1 MPRVYELPT
10 HLQVEDTLI
19 AGLTARQLVRLM
31 LGASLAYGL
40 WDQAVWLP
48 DEARLPL
55 AIWLPDEA
63 RLPLA
68 IVLAILGV
76 LVALVQPAGR
86 PLDQWL
92 LAGLLFVAL
101 PRRLVWRPG
110 ALDLR
115 RPQRDQSAWAELSL
129 QPAWVDADGEQD
141 VDSARGPERR
151 RPWWRRRT

>member
-10 HLQVEDTLI
+10 HLHVEDTLI
-19 AGLTARQLVRLM
+19 LGLTARQLVRLM

-48 DEARLPL
+48 DEV
-55 AIWLPDEA
+55 

-68 IVLAILGV
+68 IVVAILGV

-92 LAGLLFVAL
+92 LAGLLFVVL

-110 ALDLR
+110 VLGLR
-115 RPQRDQSAWAELSL
+115 QPQRDQSAWAELSL
-129 QPAWVDADGEQD
+129 QPAWVDADVEQD
-141 VDSARGPERR
+141 IDSRRPERHR
-151 RPWWRRRT
+151 LWWRRRS

>member
-19 AGLTARQLVRLM
+19 LGLTARQLVRLM
-31 LGASLAYGL
+31 IGASLAYGL

-48 DEARLPL
+48 DEVRLPL
-55 AIWLPDEA
+55 AIL
-63 RLPLA
+63 LA
-68 IVLAILGV
+68 IVGV

-92 LAGLLFVAL
+92 LAGLLFAAL

-110 ALDLR
+110 ALDLQAS
-115 RPQRDQSAWAELSL
+115 QRDLSAWAELSL
-129 QPAWVDADGEQD
+129 QPAWVDADAEPE
-141 VDSARGPERR
+141 VDSTHQPERR
-151 RPWWRRRT
+151 RRWWRRRA

>member
-10 HLQVEDTLI
+10 HLEVEDTLI

-40 WDQAVWLP
+40 WDQVGWLP
-48 DEARLPL
+48 DEV
-55 AIWLPDEA
+55 

-115 RPQRDQSAWAELSL
+115 QPQRDQSAWAELSL
-129 QPAWVDADGEQD
+129 QPAWVDADVQQD
-141 VDSARGPERR
+141 VESTRGPERR
-151 RPWWRRRT
+151 RPWWRRRA